1 MFLRPKCNYAGK
13 IVYQIMKHINHSHKY
28 TILVVLI
35 SSILVGCNSDGPE
48 IEQPEKIYYDQ
59 AQKRMNAKNYYG
71 AIESLEAIENRYP
84 FGKYAEQAQVE
95 LIYAHFMNSE
105 TEASHTAAEKFIRL
119 HPRHPNIDYAYFMKG
134 LSSYTRDR
142 EFLNRVSDTDLSN
155 RDISGAKESFAELT
169 EFLTRFPDSQYAPY
183 AKQRNVYLRNM
194 IAKNELAAADYYLT
208 IDAYVAA
215 LRRANYVLEN
225 IPNSSEN
232 YRALKV
238 LETSYKALG
247 YSELLNDLRVVININ
262 YPDEES
268 KQSSRQ
274 RSWSW
279 NFLSDSRPERSN

>member
-1 MFLRPKCNYAGK
+1 MT
-13 IVYQIMKHINHSHKY
+13 YQIMKHIINSYKY
-28 TILVVLI
+28 TILVTLI
-35 SSILVGCNSDGPE
+35 SSVLVGCNSDGPQ

-59 AQKRMNAKNYYG
+59 AQRRMTAKNFYG
-71 AIESLEAIENRYP
+71 AIESLEAIETRYP

-105 TEASHTAAEKFIRL
+105 TEAAHTAAEKFIRL

-142 EFLNRVSDTDLSN
+142 EFLTRVSDTDLSN

-169 EFLTRFPDSQYAPY
+169 EFLTRFPDSQYVPY

-194 IAKNELAAADYYLT
+194 IAKSELAAADYYIT

-215 LRRANYVLEN
+215 IRRANYVIEN

-232 YRALKV
+232 YRALKI
-238 LETSYKALG
+238 LEFSYEALG
-247 YSELLNDLRVVININ
+247 YSDLLNDVRVVININ

-268 KQSSRQ
+268 RQPSRQ
-274 RSWSW
+274 RAWSW
-279 NFLSDSRPERSN
+279 NFLNSSKPSETN

>member
-1 MFLRPKCNYAGK
+1 MKLAKK
-13 IVYQIMKHINHSHKY
+13 IYKYPIMV
-28 TILVVLI
+28 ILA
-35 SSILVGCNSDGPE
+35 SSFLVGCNSDGPE

-59 AQKRMNAKNYYG
+59 AQRRMTAKNFYG
-71 AIESLEAIENRYP
+71 AIEALEAIESRSP
-84 FGKYAEQAQVE
+84 FGKYAAQAQVE

-142 EFLNRVSDTDLSN
+142 EFLTRVSDTDLSN

-169 EFLTRFPDSQYAPY
+169 EFLTRFPDSQYVPY

-208 IDAYVAA
+208 IDAYVGAI
-215 LRRANYVLEN
+215 RRANYVIEN

-238 LETSYKALG
+238 LEHSYQALG
-247 YSELLNDLRVVININ
+247 YSELLDDIRVVININ

-268 KQSSRQ
+268 KQLSSQ
-274 RSWSW
+274 RGWSW
-279 NFLSDSRPERSN
+279 NFLNDSRPSSSN

>member
-1 MFLRPKCNYAGK
+1 M
-13 IVYQIMKHINHSHKY
+13 QIMKHNKK
-28 TILVVLI
+28 LKLLI
-35 SSILVGCNSDGPE
+35 CLSIVTFFMASCNSDGPE

-59 AQKRMNAKNYYG
+59 AQRRLSAKNYFG
-71 AIESLEAIENRYP
+71 AIESLQAIETRYP
-84 FGKYAEQAQVE
+84 FGKFAEQAQVE
-95 LIYAHFMNSE
+95 LIYAHFMNTE
-105 TEASHTAAEKFIRL
+105 TEAAHAAAEKFIRL
-119 HPRHPNIDYAYFMKG
+119 HPRHPNIAYAYFMKG

-142 EFLNRVSDTDLSN
+142 EFLTRVSDTDLSN

-169 EFLTRFPDSQYAPY
+169 EFLTRFPDSQYVPY

-208 IDAYVAA
+208 IDAHVGAS
-215 LRRANYVLEN
+215 RRANYVIEN

-238 LETSYKALG
+238 LELSYEALG
-247 YSELLNDLRVVININ
+247 YSELLDDIRVVININ

-268 KQSSRQ
+268 KQLSSQ

-279 NFLSDSRPERSN
+279 NFLNDSKPRRSN

>member
-1 MFLRPKCNYAGK
+1 MQ
-13 IVYQIMKHINHSHKY
+13 VKY
-28 TILVVLI
+28 TILMKNKNYNNKY
-35 SSILVGCNSDGPE
+35 SILLFLIAFVIVGCNSDGPE

-105 TEASHTAAEKFIRL
+105 TEASHSAAEKFIRL

-142 EFLNRVSDTDLSN
+142 EFLTRVSDTDLSN
-155 RDISGAKESFAELT
+155 RDVSGAKESFAELT

-194 IAKNELAAADYYLT
+194 IAKSELAAADYYLT

-215 LRRANYVLEN
+215 IRRANYVIEN

-232 YRALKV
+232 YRALKI
-238 LETSYKALG
+238 LEVSYEALG
-247 YSELLNDLRVVININ
+247 YTSLLEDLKVVININ
-262 YPDEES
+262 YPDQES
-268 KQSSRQ
+268 IQKSSR
-274 RSWSW
+274 RNWSW
-279 NFLSDSRPERSN
+279 NFLDNAKPTRSE